1 MAYGEIAQELCS
13 IFGKIA
19 GGGGAVNPDPTAE
32 PEVAGVA
39 FFLRNGRVVVMDMAA
54 LKAYE
59 GGGEDG

>member
-1 MAYGEIAQELCS
+1 MLARPRVG
-13 IFGKIA
+13 A
-19 GGGGAVNPDPTAE
+19 GNPDPTAE